1 MILVDTSVW
10 IDHLRQG
17 DAALHSL
24 LQAGRVLVHP
34 LVIGEIAMGNLR
46 QRDTILTSLAN
57 LPQARVATD
66 YETLRFVDANLLF
79 GLGIS
84 YIDARLLASVR
95 LTQGARLLTRDKRL
109 AASAEALALD
119 HR

>member
-1 MILVDTSVW
+1 
-10 IDHLRQG
+10 
-17 DAALHSL
+17 
-24 LQAGRVLVHP
+24 
-34 LVIGEIAMGNLR
+34 MGNLR

-66 YETLRFVDANLLF
+66 EETLRFIDANLLF

-84 YIDARLLASVR
+84 YIDAHLLASVR